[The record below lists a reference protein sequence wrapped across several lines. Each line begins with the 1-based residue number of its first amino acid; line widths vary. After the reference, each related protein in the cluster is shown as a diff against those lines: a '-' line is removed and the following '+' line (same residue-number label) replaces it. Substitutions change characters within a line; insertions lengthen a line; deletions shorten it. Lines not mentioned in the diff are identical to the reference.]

1 MERQSLRRAPATC
14 HALALASV
22 IVAMPA
28 TAHEFWLEPAQFAV
42 VPGTPVAVSVCVGD
56 GNSTQVLPR
65 DDSRIE
71 QFVAWGPAGPRD
83 VVGRDGANPAGF
95 VRIDDAGTHVIVYR
109 SNRAFTAQADTAFVA
124 YLHEDGLESILP
136 LRAQQDQPERQVRE
150 SYSRYAKALVRA
162 GAGGAIVDR
171 PVGLA
176 LELVTQSDLSKVAG
190 TGAVTFQLL
199 YQGQPL
205 AGALLKAM
213 WLGGPTAERAARS
226 DADGRAS
233 FSLDQ
238 PGPWRISAVH
248 MTRPPAGVDAEWD
261 SLWASLTFE
270 LDGDRGATMP
280 RHDRP
285 TCQQRL
291 LADG

>member
-1 MERQSLRRAPATC
+1 MRKLKSVVVGLVLLGGAPAN
-14 HALALASV
+14 
-22 IVAMPA
+22 
-28 TAHEFWLEPAQFAV
+28 AHEFWLEPAQFSV
-42 VPGTPVAVSVCVGD
+42 VAGTPVAVSVCVGD
-56 GNSTQVLPR
+56 GSETQVMTR
-65 DDSRIE
+65 DASRIE

-95 VRIDDAGTHVIVYR
+95 VRFDEAGTHVIAYR
-109 SNRAFTAQADTAFVA
+109 SNRAFTAQTDTRFVA
-124 YLHEDGLESILP
+124 YLHEDGLEAILP
-136 LRAQQDQPERQVRE
+136 LRAQQDQPDRLVRE

-176 LELVTQSDLSKVAG
+176 LELIAQSDLSLTAG
-190 TGAVTFQLL
+190 DGQATFQLL
-199 YQGQPL
+199 HQGQPL

-213 WLGGPTAERAARS
+213 WLGEADTERAART
-226 DADGRAS
+226 DTAGRAS
-233 FSLDQ
+233 FRLDR

-270 LDGDRGATMP
+270 VREEGGAARP
-280 RHDRP
+280 QHDRS
-285 TCQQRL
+285 TCHQAQRV
-291 LADG
+291 GG